1 MISPL
6 PEIAVTSP
14 SLPPTARF
22 RPRPGVLSRELEG
35 EAVLLDL
42 AAGRYFSLNAT
53 GLRIWTLLGEGCGLG
68 DIRDRLAAEYPLEA
82 AQVGTDVFELC
93 AALEEEGL
101 VERVG

>member
-1 MISPL
+1 MNLPS
-6 PEIAVTSP
+6 PEIAVKSP

-22 RPRPGVLSRELEG
+22 RPRQGVLARELDG

-53 GLRIWTLLGEGCGLG
+53 GLRIWTLLGEGCGVG
-68 DIRDRLAAEYPLEA
+68 DIHDRLAQEYALEVAQIA
-82 AQVGTDVFELC
+82 ADVSELC
-93 AALEEEGL
+93 AALEGEGL

>member
-1 MISPL
+1 MNSPS

-14 SLPPTARF
+14 SLPLTARF
-22 RPRPGVLSRELEG
+22 RPRSSVLARELEG

-53 GLRIWTLLGEGCGLG
+53 GLRIWTLLGEGCGVG
-68 DIRDRLAAEYPLEA
+68 DIHDRLAAEYALEA
-82 AQVGTDVFELC
+82 VQIAVDVFELC
-93 AALEEEGL
+93 AALEAEGL